1 MRENELTMVTRDPV
15 SPSWVGHDDIPKATS
30 IRDMTFGERNA

>member
-1 MRENELTMVTRDPV
+1 MVWYNVEWSSEEDWWIMREM
-15 SPSWVGHDDIPKATS
+15 KKFKS